1 MAWASARS
9 RDDGGTRRA
18 LDAVDNAYE
27 ERSPGVVEPE
37 WVYWLVRTE
46 IDVMAGRC
54 MIELGNPAAAE
65 PLLTN
70 AIMSYPTDHTREVAL
85 HLSWLAEAYARVDTF
100 DAARDALDQASRTA
114 REINSARL
122 DLRIRPSEQP
132 GSCQV
137 K

>member
-1 MAWASARS
+1 M
-9 RDDGGTRRA
+9 
-18 LDAVDNAYE
+18 DNAYE

-37 WVYWLVRTE
+37 WVYWLDRTE

-70 AIMSYPTDHTREVAL
+70 AIMSYPTDHTREVAFY
-85 HLSWLAEAYARVDTF
+85 LSWLAEAYTRVDTF

-114 REINSARL
+114 REINSARF
-122 DLRIRPSEQP
+122 DLRIS
-132 GSCQV
+132 QV
-137 K
+137 SSLLPARS

>member
-1 MAWASARS
+1 M
-9 RDDGGTRRA
+9 
-18 LDAVDNAYE
+18 DNAYE

-85 HLSWLAEAYARVDTF
+85 HLSWLAEAYARVNTF

-132 GSCQV
+132 APRQKLES
-137 K
+137 